1 MSDITW
7 SSPCPHVYI
16 YKYIIRS
23 TPILWAL
30 LPASSSS
37 LPLSGSPTGT
47 RLSARRRDQLAVLA
61 NLYPKKG
68 KITITNVAPEFGVC
82 ITPVWF
88 GIHDGTFDT
97 YNGGDPL
104 APEFVPL
111 VEDGMPSQVSEL
123 FTASSGAVVD
133 GVVGSGPLCS
143 GDTATFNFDLP
154 PHPANETLYFSY
166 ATMII
171 PSNDAWASNGNPMA
185 YPVMSVDGEF
195 QPFSVTVLGTDVI
208 DAGTE
213 LNDELPSNTPFLGM
227 SEPGTG
233 VDTPEGP
240 YNQDH
245 GGFNPVGSGGIL
257 DDERF
262 INADFTADGYE
273 IFTISV
279 TEDGDGHGHDDEDD
293 GHGHGECAE
302 MEQMHEA
309 ENACVEAN
317 GCSGC
322 EDVDFGDDCAANKQE
337 HCAEISCCPACEEEI
352 RAAFGCEHGAECG
365 DDLGTCEDGGEG
377 GPTSSGTKTSM
388 ALCSFAAFL
397 LGSIALAN

>member
-1 MSDITW
+1 MLFLFAVGWNSCPFLFCYNVQCTQN
-7 SSPCPHVYI
+7 SPHFSYRTCPL
-16 YKYIIRS
+16 IRS
-23 TPILWAL
+23 TFLLWAL
-30 LPASSSS
+30 LPVSSF
-37 LPLSGSPTGT
+37 GT
-47 RLSARRRDQLAVLA
+47 
-61 NLYPKKG
+61 KI
-68 KITITNVAPEFGVC
+68 KITNIAPEFGVC

-111 VEDGMPSQVSEL
+111 VEDGMSSQVSEL
-123 FTASSGAVVD
+123 FTGSSGAVVD
-133 GVVGSGPLCS
+133 GLVGSAPLCP
-143 GDTATFNFDLP
+143 GDTATVDVDVP
-154 PHPANETLYFSY
+154 SSGETLYFSY
-166 ATMII
+166 ATMIV

-185 YPVMSVDGEF
+185 YPVMAVDGEI

-213 LNDELPSNTPFLGM
+213 LNDEIPANTPLLGM
-227 SEPGTG
+227 SVPGTG

-279 TEDGDGHGHDDEDD
+279 TEDDDDGHGHDDEDD

-317 GCSGC
+317 GCSDC

-337 HCAEISCCPACEEEI
+337 HCAEISCCPACEKEI

-365 DDLGTCEDGGEG
+365 DDLGTCEDGGKG
-377 GPTSSGTKTSM
+377 DPTSSGTKTSM
-388 ALCSFAAFL
+388 AFCTFAAFL
-397 LGSIALAN
+397 LGVLALAN